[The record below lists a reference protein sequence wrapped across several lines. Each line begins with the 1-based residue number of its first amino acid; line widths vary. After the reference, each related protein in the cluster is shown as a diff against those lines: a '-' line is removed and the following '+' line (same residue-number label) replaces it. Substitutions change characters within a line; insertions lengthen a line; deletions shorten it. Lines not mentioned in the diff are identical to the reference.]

1 MKAIARETFSLE
13 YYLKQEEQ
21 ADFKSEYLD
30 GKIIPMTG
38 GTTNHNQIAVN
49 ITTELN
55 IALKNLDYRV
65 YMGDVRLW
73 MPEKQIFT
81 YLDIMVIKG
90 SPIYYEN
97 RKDTIVNPTLIIEI
111 LSPSTQS
118 YDREGKFIA
127 YRSIKSFQEYVLIS
141 QTQIYGE
148 KFVKTGEKQW
158 SLQEYYLEDNFI
170 TLELGNVSLKF
181 TDIYHKVDLNDQ
193 NGLQ

>member
-81 YLDIMVIKG
+81 YPDIMVIKG

-97 RKDTIVNPTLIIEI
+97 RKDTIVNPTLIIEV

-118 YDREGKFIA
+118 YDREGKFNA

-148 KFVKTGEKQW
+148 KFVKTGEKKW
-158 SLQEYYLEDNFI
+158 FLQEYYPEDNFI

-181 TDIYHKVDLNDQ
+181 TDIYRKVDLNDQ

>member
-55 IALKNLDYRV
+55 IAFKNLDYRV
-65 YMGDVRLW
+65 YMGYVRLW
-73 MPEKQIFT
+73 MPERQIFT
-81 YLDIMVIKG
+81 YPDIMVIKG

-97 RKDTIVNPTLIIEI
+97 RKDTIVNPTLIIEV

-118 YDREGKFIA
+118 YDREGKFNA

-148 KFVKTGEKQW
+148 KFVKTGEKKW
-158 SLQEYYLEDNFI
+158 FLQEYYPEDNFI
-170 TLELGNVSLKF
+170 TLELGAVSLKF

>member
-81 YLDIMVIKG
+81 YPDIMVIKG

-97 RKDTIVNPTLIIEI
+97 RKDTIVNPTLIIEV

-148 KFVKTGEKQW
+148 KFVKTGEKKW

>member
-81 YLDIMVIKG
+81 YPDIMVIKG

>member
-81 YLDIMVIKG
+81 YPDIMVIKG

-97 RKDTIVNPTLIIEI
+97 RKDTIVNPTLIIEV

-118 YDREGKFIA
+118 YDREGKFNT

-148 KFVKTGEKQW
+148 KFVKTGEKKW
-158 SLQEYYLEDNFI
+158 FLQEYYPEDNFI

-181 TDIYHKVDLNDQ
+181 TDIYRKVDLNDQ

>member
-1 MKAIARETFSLE
+1 MKAIVRETFSLE

-81 YLDIMVIKG
+81 YPDLMVIKG

-97 RKDTIVNPTLIIEI
+97 RKDTIVNPTLIIEV

-118 YDREGKFIA
+118 YDREGKFNA

-148 KFVKTGEKQW
+148 KFVKTGEKKW
-158 SLQEYYLEDNFI
+158 FLQEYYPEDNFI
-170 TLELGNVSLKF
+170 TLELGAVSLKF

>member
-73 MPEKQIFT
+73 MPERQIFT
-81 YLDIMVIKG
+81 YPDIMVIKG

-97 RKDTIVNPTLIIEI
+97 RKDTIVNPILIIEV

-148 KFVKTGEKQW
+148 KFVKTGEKKW
-158 SLQEYYLEDNFI
+158 SLQEYYPEDSFI
-170 TLELGNVSLKF
+170 TLEMGNILLKF

>member
-13 YYLKQEEQ
+13 YYLKQEEH

-65 YMGDVRLW
+65 YMGYVRLW
-73 MPEKQIFT
+73 MPERQIFT
-81 YLDIMVIKG
+81 YPDIMVIKG

-97 RKDTIVNPTLIIEI
+97 RKDTIVNPTLIMKV

-118 YDREGKFIA
+118 FDREGKFIA
-127 YRSIKSFQEYVLIS
+127 YRSIISFQEYVLIS

-148 KFVKTGEKQW
+148 KFVKTGEKKW
-158 SLQEYYLEDNFI
+158 SLQEYYPEDNFI
-170 TLELGNVSLKF
+170 TLELGAVSLKF

>member
-73 MPEKQIFT
+73 MPERQIFT
-81 YLDIMVIKG
+81 YPDIMVIKG

-170 TLELGNVSLKF
+170 TLELGNVYLKF

>member
-55 IALKNLDYRV
+55 ITLKNLDYRV

-81 YLDIMVIKG
+81 YPDIMVVKG

-97 RKDTIVNPTLIIEI
+97 RKDTIVNPTLIIEV

-118 YDREGKFIA
+118 YDREGKFTA

>member
-73 MPEKQIFT
+73 MPERQIFT
-81 YLDIMVIKG
+81 YPDIMIIKG

-97 RKDTIVNPTLIIEI
+97 HKDTIVNPTLIIEV

-118 YDREGKFIA
+118 YDREGKFNA

-148 KFVKTGEKQW
+148 KFVKTGEKKW
-158 SLQEYYLEDNFI
+158 FLQEYYPEDNFI
-170 TLELGNVSLKF
+170 TLELGAVSLKF

>member
-73 MPEKQIFT
+73 MPERQIFT
-81 YLDIMVIKG
+81 YPDIMVIKG

>member
-73 MPEKQIFT
+73 MPERQIFT
-81 YLDIMVIKG
+81 YPDIMVIKG

-97 RKDTIVNPTLIIEI
+97 RKDTIVNPTLIIEV

-148 KFVKTGEKQW
+148 KFVKTGEKKW
-158 SLQEYYLEDNFI
+158 SLQEYYPEDNFI
-170 TLELGNVSLKF
+170 TLELGAVSLKF

>member
-1 MKAIARETFSLE
+1 
-13 YYLKQEEQ
+13 
-21 ADFKSEYLD
+21 
-30 GKIIPMTG
+30 
-38 GTTNHNQIAVN
+38 
-49 ITTELN
+49 
-55 IALKNLDYRV
+55 
-65 YMGDVRLW
+65 MGDVRLW

-81 YLDIMVIKG
+81 YPDIMVIKG

-97 RKDTIVNPTLIIEI
+97 RKDTIVNPTLIIEV

-118 YDREGKFIA
+118 YDREGKFNA

-148 KFVKTGEKQW
+148 KFVKTGEKKW
-158 SLQEYYLEDNFI
+158 FLQEYYPEDNFI

-181 TDIYHKVDLNDQ
+181 TDIYRKVDLNDQ

>member
-30 GKIIPMTG
+30 GKVIPMTG

-73 MPEKQIFT
+73 MPERQIFT
-81 YLDIMVIKG
+81 YPDIMVIKG

-97 RKDTIVNPTLIIEI
+97 HKDTIVNPTLIIEV

-148 KFVKTGEKQW
+148 KFVKTGEKKW

-170 TLELGNVSLKF
+170 TLELGAVSLKF
-181 TDIYHKVDLNDQ
+181 TDVYHKVDLNDQ